1 MYWKNVQG
9 AHMKKITVVGAGRVG
24 ESTAQF
30 IASKDLC
37 REIVLIDIRE
47 GAAEGAALDIQEDAP
62 LFRFD
67 TRLIGGTDYAL
78 MADSDLIIITAGV
91 PRKPGMSRSDVLETN
106 VGVTDTII
114 ENTLKY
120 APDSK
125 MLFVSNPVDIL
136 TYRAFQKTG
145 WDRSRIFGQA
155 GVLDSTRMASFIA
168 METGYSALDI
178 DAMVLGGH
186 GDSMVPMMR
195 YTTISGIPISNF
207 MDQKSIDDIV
217 TRTRNGG
224 AEILALRQNSSAF
237 DAPAAAVAAMVDAI
251 VNDRKRIL
259 PTVAIVQNEYGCDEL
274 AIGVPCVLGK
284 NGMEKVISIEMDE
297 SEQAN
302 FNNSVAA
309 VKKDMQTLAKL

>member
-1 MYWKNVQG
+1 
-9 AHMKKITVVGAGRVG
+9 MKKITVVGAGRVG

-67 TRLIGGTDYAL
+67 TRLTGGTDYAL

-106 VGVTDTII
+106 VRVTDSII

-120 APDSK
+120 APNSK

-195 YTTISGIPISNF
+195 YTTISGIPVSNF
-207 MDQKSIDDIV
+207 MDQKTIDDIV

-284 NGMEKVISIEMDE
+284 DGMEKIINIEMND

-302 FNNSVAA
+302 FESSVAA
-309 VKKDMQTLAKL
+309 VKKDMVTLAGL

>member
-1 MYWKNVQG
+1 
-9 AHMKKITVVGAGRVG
+9 MKKITVVGAGRVG

-30 IASKDLC
+30 IASRDLC
-37 REIVLIDIRE
+37 RELTLVDINQ
-47 GAAEGAALDIQEDAP
+47 GAASGAALDIQEDAP
-62 LFRFD
+62 LFSFD
-67 TRLIGGTDYAL
+67 TRLQGGSDPEL
-78 MADSDLIIITAGV
+78 MRDAELIVVTAGI

-106 VGVTDTII
+106 VRVTDEIVA
-114 ENTLKY
+114 NTLKY
-120 APDSK
+120 APDAM

-136 TYRAFQKTG
+136 TYRAWKKTG

-195 YTTISGIPISNF
+195 YTTISGIPVEKFLSAEKIEE
-207 MDQKSIDDIV
+207 IV

-237 DAPAAAVAAMVDAI
+237 DAPAAATEVMVDAI
-251 VNDRKRIL
+251 VHDRKRIL
-259 PTVAIVQNEYGCDEL
+259 PSVAILQNEYGCDDI
-274 AIGVPCVLGK
+274 AIGVPTVLGRH
-284 NGMEKVISIEMDE
+284 GMEKVIELE
-297 SEQAN
+297 LNASEQEN
-302 FNNSVAA
+302 FDSSVAA
-309 VKKDMQTLAKL
+309 VKKDLEVLAGL

>member
-1 MYWKNVQG
+1 
-9 AHMKKITVVGAGRVG
+9 MKKITVVGAGRVG

-30 IASKDLC
+30 IASRDMC

-67 TRLIGGTDYAL
+67 TRLIGGTDYSL

-106 VGVTDTII
+106 VRVTDTII

-120 APDSK
+120 APNSK

-195 YTTISGIPISNF
+195 YTTISGIPVSQF
-207 MDQKSIDDIV
+207 MDQKTIDEIV

-259 PTVAIVQNEYGCDEL
+259 PTVAILQNEYGCDEL

-284 NGMEKVISIEMDE
+284 NGMEKVINLDMNK
-297 SEQAN
+297 SEQDN
-302 FNNSVAA
+302 FNQSVEA
-309 VKKDMQTLAKL
+309 VKKDMLTLAKL

>member
-1 MYWKNVQG
+1 
-9 AHMKKITVVGAGRVG
+9 MKKITVVGAGRVG

-67 TRLIGGTDYAL
+67 TRLTGGTDYAL

-106 VGVTDTII
+106 VRVTDSII

-195 YTTISGIPISNF
+195 YTTISGIPVSNF
-207 MDQKSIDDIV
+207 IDQKTIDDIV

-251 VNDRKRIL
+251 VNDRKRIV

-284 NGMEKVISIEMDE
+284 DGMEKIISIELNE
-297 SEQAN
+297 SEQTN
-302 FNNSVAA
+302 FENSVAA
-309 VKKDMQTLAKL
+309 VRKDMLTLASL

>member
-1 MYWKNVQG
+1 
-9 AHMKKITVVGAGRVG
+9 MKKITVVGAGRVG

-47 GAAEGAALDIQEDAP
+47 GAAEGAALDIQEDGP

-78 MADSDLIIITAGV
+78 MADSDLVIITAGV

-106 VGVTDTII
+106 VAVTDAII

-120 APDSK
+120 APNCK

-136 TYRAFQKTG
+136 TYRAWQKTG
-145 WDRSRIFGQA
+145 WDRNRIFGQA

-168 METGYSALDI
+168 LETGYSSLDI

-195 YTTISGIPISNF
+195 YTTISGIPVSNF
-207 MDQKSIDDIV
+207 MDQKTIDDIV

-259 PTVAIVQNEYGCDEL
+259 PTVAILKNEYGCNEL

-284 NGMEKVISIEMDE
+284 NGMEKVINLDMNKE
-297 SEQAN
+297 EQAN
-302 FNNSVAA
+302 FDNSVSA
-309 VKKDMQTLAKL
+309 VEKDMEALAKL